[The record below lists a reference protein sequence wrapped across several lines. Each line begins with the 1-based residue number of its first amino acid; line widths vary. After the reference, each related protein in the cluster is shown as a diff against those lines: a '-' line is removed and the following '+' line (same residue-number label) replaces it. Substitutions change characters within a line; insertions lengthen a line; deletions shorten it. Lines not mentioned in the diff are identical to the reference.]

1 MESLEFIS
9 YFLPLLVAPLILPAI
24 LSGPLQIKYLHRP
37 SNDRYTFFFFFPL
50 SFSLEPETFRVN
62 QS

>member
-37 SNDRYTFFFFFPL
+37 SNDRYTFFFFFPPL
-50 SFSLEPETFRVN
+50 LFA
-62 QS
+62 